1 MLEIVKKIE
10 EEIREGRGVTREEAL
25 ELLKSKA
32 HEELIELAHRLT
44 VEYASKKFDFC
55 AIINARSGC
64 CSEDCKWCAQS
75 AHWGGANSKVYGF
88 IGKCACAREA
98 KAAEANKVRR
108 IAIVTAGRGQ
118 SKSEIDEICEAIREM
133 KANTSIGICASLGI
147 VELEDLKLR
156 QMAEFDNFRRRTN
169 KEKLELMTTAG
180 ERIFKDM
187 LPLVDDFE
195 RAKMAMAKSDD
206 INAVREGIDLIY
218 NKFINFLAANNVK
231 AIDTTDADF
240 NTDLHEAITTFAAGE
255 DKKGKVI
262 DCTQK
267 GYTLGEKVIRFA
279 KVVVGE

>member
-1 MLEIVKKIE
+1 MTKNKDIKKEEQLVDNELENVASQE
-10 EEIREGRGVTREEAL
+10 TTAEQVAQEEIEASEVDVLQAKVAEL
-25 ELLKSKA
+25 E
-32 HEELIELAHRLT
+32 
-44 VEYASKKFDFC
+44 
-55 AIINARSGC
+55 ARV
-64 CSEDCKWCAQS
+64 A
-75 AHWGGANSKVYGF
+75 
-88 IGKCACAREA
+88 
-98 KAAEANKVRR
+98 
-108 IAIVTAGRGQ
+108 
-118 SKSEIDEICEAIREM
+118 
-133 KANTSIGICASLGI
+133 
-147 VELEDLKLR
+147 ELEDLKLR

-195 RAKMAMAKSDD
+195 RAKVAMEKTDD
-206 INAVREGIDLIY
+206 IEAVRQGIELIY
-218 NKFINFLAANNVK
+218 SKFVGFLAANDVK

-262 DCTQK
+262 DCTQT

>member
-1 MLEIVKKIE
+1 MTKSKDIKKEEQLVDNELENVASQE
-10 EEIREGRGVTREEAL
+10 TTAEQVAQEEIEASEVDVLQTKVAEL
-25 ELLKSKA
+25 E
-32 HEELIELAHRLT
+32 
-44 VEYASKKFDFC
+44 
-55 AIINARSGC
+55 ARV
-64 CSEDCKWCAQS
+64 A
-75 AHWGGANSKVYGF
+75 
-88 IGKCACAREA
+88 
-98 KAAEANKVRR
+98 
-108 IAIVTAGRGQ
+108 
-118 SKSEIDEICEAIREM
+118 
-133 KANTSIGICASLGI
+133 
-147 VELEDLKLR
+147 ELEDLKLR

-195 RAKMAMAKSDD
+195 RAKVAMEKTDD
-206 INAVREGIDLIY
+206 IEAVRQGIELIY
-218 NKFINFLAANNVK
+218 SKFVGFLAANDVK

-267 GYTLGEKVIRFA
+267 GYTLGEKVIRFS